1 MKEEI
6 TELRKSL
13 DMLRKAMVGIIM
25 YMGREMLEI

>member
-1 MKEEI
+1 VKEEMM
-6 TELRKSL
+6 ELRESL